1 MSFVDIL
8 IGGILAF
15 IMFSV
20 GLSLT
25 WRNFVITF
33 ARPRAYLGGLFLQV
47 MVLPVLAFTIA
58 SLANLPPAFKVGIMI
73 LSTCP
78 GGTTSNFV
86 TYLLNANTALSISL
100 TVTNSFLA
108 LITVPLIVSF
118 SVTHFMGSHAEIAL
132 PIGATI
138 QQIISV
144 ILAPT
149 FAGLL
154 VRRYFP
160 NIAMSTQRPLKWI
173 TVIMLAILFVV
184 KFFAGEDQGGT
195 GITLSDISKIIPYSL
210 TGNFLNLLAG
220 FGLATILR
228 LGTNDKL
235 TMGVEVGIQNT
246 SLAFLIGGTL
256 LGNEDTLKPALVYA
270 MFTFFTALIYGLIVK
285 PEEWKAFKKLI
296 LFWRKAETT
305 EDLEKKPSP
314 IDH

>member
-25 WRNFVITF
+25 WRNFVVTF
-33 ARPRAYLGGLFLQV
+33 AKPRAYLGGLFLQIIA
-47 MVLPVLAFTIA
+47 LPIIAFTIA
-58 SLANLPPAFKVGIMI
+58 SVANLPPAFKVGIMI

-78 GGTTSNFV
+78 GGTTSNFI

-118 SVTHFMGSHAEIAL
+118 SVNHFMGGQADITL
-132 PIGATI
+132 PIGDTLR
-138 QQIISV
+138 QIVTV

-160 NIAMSTQRPLKWI
+160 NFAVSTQRPLKWI
-173 TVIMLAILFVV
+173 TVILLGILFII

-195 GITLSDISKIIPYSL
+195 GITLSEIGQIIPYSVV
-210 TGNFLNLLAG
+210 GNFFNLLAG
-220 FGLATILR
+220 YGLATALALR
-228 LGTNDKL
+228 TNDKL

-285 PEEWKAFKKLI
+285 PEEWKAFRKLI
-296 LFWRKAETT
+296 LFWRKPQEA
-305 EDLEKKPSP
+305 
-314 IDH
+314 

>member
-1 MSFVDIL
+1 MSFVDLL
-8 IGGILAF
+8 ISGILAF
-15 IMFSV
+15 VMFSV

-25 WRNFVITF
+25 WRNFVVTF
-33 ARPRAYLGGLFLQV
+33 ARPRAYLGGLFLQIII
-47 MVLPVLAFTIA
+47 LPTLAFIIA
-58 SLANLPPAFKVGIMI
+58 SLAGLPPAFKVGIMI

-118 SVTHFMGSHAEIAL
+118 SVNHFMGSHTTIEL
-132 PIGATI
+132 PIFDTI
-138 QQIISV
+138 QQIITV
-144 ILAPT
+144 ILLPT

-154 VRRYFP
+154 VRRYLP
-160 NIAMSTQRPLKWI
+160 TLAINTQRPLKWI
-173 TVIMLAILFVV
+173 TVIMLALLFII

-195 GITLSDISKIIPYSL
+195 GITPAEIGQIIPYSIL
-210 TGNFLNLLAG
+210 GNTINLLAG
-220 FGLATILR
+220 FGLATLLKLR
-228 LGTNDKL
+228 TNDKV

-270 MFTFFTALIYGLIVK
+270 MFTFFTALIYGLLVK
-285 PEEWKAFKKLI
+285 PEEWKAFKQL
-296 LFWRKAETT
+296 LFFWRKRPQAV
-305 EDLEKKPSP
+305 ED
-314 IDH
+314 